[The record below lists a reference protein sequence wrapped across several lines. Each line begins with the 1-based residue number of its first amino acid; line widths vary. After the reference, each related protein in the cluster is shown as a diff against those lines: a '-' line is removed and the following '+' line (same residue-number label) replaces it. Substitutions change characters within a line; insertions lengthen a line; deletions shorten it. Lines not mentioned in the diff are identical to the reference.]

1 MPETHTMSSQSRLPA
16 GGKRDWGSEV
26 LCSPWLWGA
35 ALTVGFYQGLSLF
48 PQYSEFSDRYFR
60 NHWTLKAEMAC
71 AFLAVAILL
80 RKLVSLSRDRQALS
94 SVSLGD
100 PNAGDQAV
108 SLVERAGQL
117 SEAVVNSHPKLLGT
131 RWVRRILDV
140 CDHLLQR
147 RSAEGLE
154 DHLRYRADLAVEGLS
169 GSYSLVRTITWAIP
183 ILGFLGTVIGI
194 TMSLS
199 SLKFDPNQL
208 ADSFEQ
214 ALVGLGIAFDTTALA
229 LTLSLGLVFAT
240 YLVERSEGQILTA
253 VEELGMTRLA
263 PLFPAAAAAVSPL
276 ADAEQQAAAHLL
288 ERTESLVNW
297 QTDLWL
303 SALEGM
309 RNRWVDLTDKQHV
322 RLAQSLDEGMRASL
336 ASHAEQL
343 EQSRDDFLGG
353 FRSVAAELS
362 SVVAALRNS
371 ASISQAQFSA
381 SVDTT
386 WRKLE
391 SHLET
396 ILDDQRRFLTDSSK
410 LLNESFAGWHTDLRQ
425 SSEALQ
431 GQLAELRSH
440 AEILRSIASQTGEL
454 ETLQATLT
462 HNLQTVRAL
471 DAFEQTIQSLN
482 AAIHLLTARS
492 RGLSVAA

>member
-1 MPETHTMSSQSRLPA
+1 MSGTSTNSASHLPSNGA
-16 GGKRDWGSEV
+16 NRDWGVEV
-26 LCSPWLWGA
+26 LTSPWLWGT
-35 ALTVGFYQGLSLF
+35 ALTLAFYQALPLF
-48 PQYSEFSDRYFR
+48 PQYEAFCNRYFR
-60 NHWTLKAEMAC
+60 DHWTLKAEMAC
-71 AFLAVAILL
+71 AFLGVAVLVK
-80 RKLVSLSRDRQALS
+80 KLVCLYWDRQALS
-94 SVSLGD
+94 QIALDEELTGALPGSV
-100 PNAGDQAV
+100 P
-108 SLVERAGQL
+108 ERARAIME
-117 SEAVVNSHPKLLGT
+117 SVVKSSPGLINT
-131 RWVRRILDV
+131 RWVQRIVQV
-140 CDHLLQR
+140 CEYLQHS
-147 RSAEGLE
+147 RSSDGLE
-154 DHLRYRADLAVEGLS
+154 VHLRYRADLAVEGLAS
-169 GSYSLVRTITWAIP
+169 SYSFVRTITWAIP

-194 TMSLS
+194 TMSLA
-199 SLKFDPNQL
+199 SLKFDPSQL

-240 YLVERSEGQILTA
+240 YIVERAEGEVLGN
-253 VEELGMTRLA
+253 VEELGVCRLA
-263 PLFPAAAAAVSPL
+263 PLFPMAVMKGSPL
-276 ADAEQQAAAHLL
+276 VDAEQQAATHLL

-309 RNRWVDLTDKQHV
+309 RNRWMELAEKQHS
-322 RLAQSLDEGMRASL
+322 RLAESLDQGMRASL
-336 ASHAEQL
+336 TNHTEQL
-343 EQSRDDFLGG
+343 EMSRTEFLEG
-353 FRSVAAELS
+353 FRAVSAELS
-362 SVVAALRNS
+362 GVVAALRNS

-391 SHLET
+391 THLEAVQGEQKT
-396 ILDDQRRFLTDSSK
+396 FLHDSTR
-410 LLNESFAGWHTDLRQ
+410 LLSDSFAGWHTDLQ
-425 SSEALQ
+425 ESSQALHA
-431 GQLAELRSH
+431 QLAELRGH

-454 ETLQATLT
+454 EALQTTLT

>member
-1 MPETHTMSSQSRLPA
+1 MPETQTKSQQPRSPLH
-16 GGKRDWGSEV
+16 GKADWGSEV
-26 LCSPWLWGA
+26 LSSPWLWGT
-35 ALTVGFYQGLSLF
+35 ALTVGFYQCLGLF
-48 PQYSEFSDRYFR
+48 PQYSTFCDRYFR
-60 NHWTLKAEMAC
+60 NHWTLQAEMAC

-80 RKLVSLSRDRQALS
+80 KKLVTLGRDRRALLS
-94 SVSLGD
+94 ISLED
-100 PNAGDQAV
+100 ANRGDQLTSAA
-108 SLVERAGQL
+108 ERARQL

-131 RWVRRILDV
+131 RWARRILDV
-140 CDHLLQR
+140 CDHLQQR
-147 RSAEGLE
+147 QAAEGLE
-154 DHLRYRADLAVEGLS
+154 NHLRYRADLAVEGLS

-199 SLKFDPNQL
+199 SLKFDPSQL

-253 VEELGMTRLA
+253 VEELGMSRLL
-263 PLFPAAAAAVSPL
+263 PYFPASTATVSPL
-276 ADAEQQAAAHLL
+276 ADAEHQAAAHLL

-336 ASHAEQL
+336 ANHAEQL
-343 EQSRDDFLGG
+343 EQSRDEFLGG
-353 FRSVAAELS
+353 FQSVAAELS
-362 SVVAALRNS
+362 AVVAALRNS

-391 SHLET
+391 SHLDT
-396 ILDDQRRFLTDSSK
+396 IQVDQRRFLTDSAK
-410 LLNESFAGWHTDLRQ
+410 LLNESFAGWHADLSH

-431 GQLAELRSH
+431 AQLAELRSH
-440 AEILRSIASQTGEL
+440 AEILRSIASHTGEL
-454 ETLQATLT
+454 ETLQTTLT

>member
-1 MPETHTMSSQSRLPA
+1 MSETHTVSRQTLSPV
-16 GGKRDWGSEV
+16 GGKTDWGSEV
-26 LCSPWLWGA
+26 LSSPWLWGTA
-35 ALTVGFYQGLSLF
+35 MTLGFYQCLALF

-80 RKLVSLSRDRQALS
+80 KKLVSLSRDRQSLRSISLDDEA
-94 SVSLGD
+94 LGD
-100 PNAGDQAV
+100 LATGV
-108 SLVERAGQL
+108 VERAQTVSATVLG
-117 SEAVVNSHPKLLGT
+117 SHSKLVET
-131 RWVRRILDV
+131 RWVRRILDA
-140 CDHLLQR
+140 CDYLLQS

-154 DHLRYRADLAVEGLS
+154 NHLRYRADLAVEGLS

-240 YLVERSEGQILTA
+240 YLVERSEGQILSS
-253 VEELGMTRLA
+253 VEELGMTRLL
-263 PLFPAAAAAVSPL
+263 PLFPTAVTTPSPL
-276 ADAEQQAAAHLL
+276 ADAERQAAAHLL

-336 ASHAEQL
+336 ANHAEQL
-343 EQSRDDFLGG
+343 EQSRDEFLAG
-353 FRSVAAELS
+353 FRSVASELS
-362 SVVAALRNS
+362 GVVAALRNS
-371 ASISQAQFSA
+371 ASISQAQFSS

-386 WRKLE
+386 WRKFE

-396 ILDDQRRFLTDSSK
+396 VQGDQRRFLTDSSK
-410 LLNESFAGWHTDLRQ
+410 LLNESFAGWHADLRQ

-431 GQLAELRSH
+431 SQLAELRSH

>member
-1 MPETHTMSSQSRLPA
+1 
-16 GGKRDWGSEV
+16 
-26 LCSPWLWGA
+26 
-35 ALTVGFYQGLSLF
+35 
-48 PQYSEFSDRYFR
+48 
-60 NHWTLKAEMAC
+60 
-71 AFLAVAILL
+71 
-80 RKLVSLSRDRQALS
+80 
-94 SVSLGD
+94 
-100 PNAGDQAV
+100 
-108 SLVERAGQL
+108 
-117 SEAVVNSHPKLLGT
+117 
-131 RWVRRILDV
+131 
-140 CDHLLQR
+140 
-147 RSAEGLE
+147 
-154 DHLRYRADLAVEGLS
+154 
-169 GSYSLVRTITWAIP
+169 
-183 ILGFLGTVIGI
+183 
-194 TMSLS
+194 
-199 SLKFDPNQL
+199 
-208 ADSFEQ
+208 
-214 ALVGLGIAFDTTALA
+214 
-229 LTLSLGLVFAT
+229 LVFAT
-240 YLVERSEGQILTA
+240 YLVERSEGEILTA
-253 VEELGMTRLA
+253 VEELGMTRLL
-263 PLFPAAAAAVSPL
+263 PLFPAATATVSPL

-336 ASHAEQL
+336 ANHAEQL
-343 EQSRDDFLGG
+343 AQSRDEFLEG
-353 FRSVAAELS
+353 FRTVASELS
-362 SVVAALRNS
+362 AVVAALRNS

-391 SHLET
+391 SHLDS
-396 ILDDQRRFLTDSSK
+396 IQGDQQRFLTDSAK
-410 LLNESFAGWHTDLRQ
+410 LLNESFAGWHADLRQ

-440 AEILRSIASQTGEL
+440 ADILRSIASQTGEL

>member
-1 MPETHTMSSQSRLPA
+1 MPETHNLSRQPRSPA
-16 GGKRDWGSEV
+16 VGKRDWGSEV
-26 LCSPWLWGA
+26 LSSPWLWGA
-35 ALTVGFYQGLSLF
+35 ALTVGFYQGLALL
-48 PQYSEFSDRYFR
+48 PQYEAFCDRYFR
-60 NHWTLKAEMAC
+60 NHWTLKAEIAC
-71 AFLAVAILL
+71 AFLAVAILIK
-80 RKLVSLSRDRQALS
+80 KLVSLSRDRQALLS
-94 SVSLGD
+94 ISLDG
-100 PNAGDQAV
+100 GTRTDQVTGAP
-108 SLVERAGQL
+108 ERAQQL
-117 SEAVVNSHPKLLGT
+117 AAAVVNSHPKLVGT

-140 CDHLLQR
+140 CDHLQQS
-147 RSAEGLE
+147 RSVEGLE
-154 DHLRYRADLAVEGLS
+154 NHLRYRADLAVEGLS
-169 GSYSLVRTITWAIP
+169 GSFSLVRTITWAIP

-240 YLVERSEGQILTA
+240 YLVERSEGEILTA
-253 VEELGMTRLA
+253 VEELGMTRLL
-263 PLFPAAAAAVSPL
+263 PLFPAATATVSPL

-336 ASHAEQL
+336 ANHAEQL
-343 EQSRDDFLGG
+343 AQSRDEFLEG
-353 FRSVAAELS
+353 FRTVASELS
-362 SVVAALRNS
+362 AVVAALRNS

-391 SHLET
+391 SHLDS
-396 ILDDQRRFLTDSSK
+396 IQGDQQRFLTDSAK
-410 LLNESFAGWHTDLRQ
+410 LLNESFAGWHADLRQ

-440 AEILRSIASQTGEL
+440 ADILRSIASQTGEL